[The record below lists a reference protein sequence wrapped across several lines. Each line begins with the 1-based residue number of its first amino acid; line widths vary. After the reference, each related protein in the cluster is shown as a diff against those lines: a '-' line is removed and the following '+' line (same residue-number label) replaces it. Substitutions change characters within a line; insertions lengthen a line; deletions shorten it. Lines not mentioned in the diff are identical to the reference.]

1 MRVVLEPVQ
10 ALLADRFLVQAAW
23 LTHSSLLRWILKLLP
38 DPKYPITFGIVVPY
52 GVLRSCRIVSIN

>member
-1 MRVVLEPVQ
+1 MHVVLEPVQ

-38 DPKYPITFGIVVPY
+38 DPKYPKPLELWYHMVY
-52 GVLRSCRIVSIN
+52 